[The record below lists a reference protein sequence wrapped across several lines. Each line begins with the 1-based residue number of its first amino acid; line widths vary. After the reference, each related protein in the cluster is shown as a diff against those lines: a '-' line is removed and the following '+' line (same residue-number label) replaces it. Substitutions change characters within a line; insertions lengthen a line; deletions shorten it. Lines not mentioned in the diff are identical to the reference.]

1 MYTALYCLKTAIQAI
16 PPAEVTLATATLPIS
31 WGMSITV
38 KNHIL
43 NIKKLNGKAAIAA
56 DVNKDGKIS
65 SMDYVLIK
73 NHILGIKK
81 ITE

>member
-1 MYTALYCLKTAIQAI
+1 MDYVL
-16 PPAEVTLATATLPIS
+16 
-31 WGMSITV
+31 V